1 MAEKKTIFTKENQVQ
16 KNFRIEKSIAAK
28 LEELAK
34 EDRRTELATVEILIE
49 KEYLKRN
56 PKKK

>member
-1 MAEKKTIFTKENQVQ
+1 MAEKKTIFTKDNQVQ
-16 KNFRIEKSIAAK
+16 KNFRLQKSIAAK

-49 KEYLKRN
+49 KEYSKRN